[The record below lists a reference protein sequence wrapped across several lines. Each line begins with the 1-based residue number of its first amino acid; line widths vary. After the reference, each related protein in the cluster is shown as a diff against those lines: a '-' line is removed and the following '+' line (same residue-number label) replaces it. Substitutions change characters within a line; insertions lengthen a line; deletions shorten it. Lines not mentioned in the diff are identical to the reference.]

1 MQGGLLIIAEVVLL
15 AAAQLLGGPPWMVV
29 TAVAVVLQ
37 SAAGLTP
44 MMLARLALAF
54 VWLGLFRLTGNR
66 ELFFCF
72 VMALATHL
80 AILFAARRWML
91 GAAAGGLMVAVFLGF
106 RVGQQATLKV
116 LAVET
121 AVAVV
126 ILIASL
132 VAHQLRERQHAR
144 REVKHSQPVNA
155 GMPSTSSIFLSD
167 TAIVIAASI
176 AAYAGLAL

>member
-1 MQGGLLIIAEVVLL
+1 MQSGLLIIAEVVLL
-15 AAAQLLGGPPWMVV
+15 AAAQLLGGPPWTVV
-29 TAVAVVLQ
+29 TAVALVLQ

-44 MMLARLALAF
+44 MGLARLALAF
-54 VWLGLFRLTGNR
+54 LWLGLFRLTGNR

-72 VMALATHL
+72 AMALAAHL

-106 RVGQQATLKV
+106 RVGQQATPKV

-132 VAHQLRERQHAR
+132 VAHRLWSHPHAR
-144 REVKHSQPVNA
+144 PEIAPSQPVNA
-155 GMPSTSSIFLSD
+155 GMPSTSTTFITD